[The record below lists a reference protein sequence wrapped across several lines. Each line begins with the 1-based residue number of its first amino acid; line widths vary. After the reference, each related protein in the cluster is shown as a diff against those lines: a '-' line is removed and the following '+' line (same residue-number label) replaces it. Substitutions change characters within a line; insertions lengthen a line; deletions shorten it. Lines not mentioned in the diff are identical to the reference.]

1 MNEWDQ
7 RIRDHRVWA
16 EMNNLGPAIDAA
28 SAVDGLSPETA
39 IDLERIRVVLT
50 YCGKRLAAADP
61 LITSPALLEEIAG
74 KFSAINN
81 ELAAFVSDKN
91 VAHVATANASLDASL
106 TSITQLP
113 GAYSAEELGAL
124 SSSVKAYREVVD
136 KAIRSATKKMDEAD
150 ARLQAGLTTINSR
163 LDESSSKTTA
173 ATESLQTVLT
183 QLSIAIQNEQA
194 KVAQTASDQQGQF
207 SVSQEA
213 RSKEFNDSMRAS
225 TQDLAKLVADYQGQF
240 STAQEVRSKEFS
252 SSEVARQT
260 KYTETLSEYT
270 KKLADQDAEFTR
282 QRNDSVASSIEMLTA
297 LRNQYE
303 DKAGAILIK
312 VVEHEQHVEKLVGV
326 IGNLGVTSGYL
337 RTANQAK
344 YAMWMWQTL
353 TVTALVTLS
362 ALAYK
367 TLGLLESSDGAF
379 NWGGFAGRVLLLTSL
394 GVIAAYCGN
403 QADKLFVDE
412 RRNRKVALELEAIG
426 PFLAPL
432 PTEDQNKFRIQIG
445 DRSFGQEHDIAH
457 PKHHKSPASL
467 IDLLKSKES
476 KDLLDVIIE
485 VAKKAKDTAK

>member
-194 KVAQTASDQQGQF
+194 KVAQTASDQQ
-207 SVSQEA
+207 
-213 RSKEFNDSMRAS
+213 
-225 TQDLAKLVADYQGQF
+225 
-240 STAQEVRSKEFS
+240 
-252 SSEVARQT
+252 
-260 KYTETLSEYT
+260 
-270 KKLADQDAEFTR
+270 
-282 QRNDSVASSIEMLTA
+282 
-297 LRNQYE
+297 
-303 DKAGAILIK
+303 
-312 VVEHEQHVEKLVGV
+312 
-326 IGNLGVTSGYL
+326 
-337 RTANQAK
+337 
-344 YAMWMWQTL
+344 
-353 TVTALVTLS
+353 
-362 ALAYK
+362 
-367 TLGLLESSDGAF
+367 
-379 NWGGFAGRVLLLTSL
+379 
-394 GVIAAYCGN
+394 
-403 QADKLFVDE
+403 
-412 RRNRKVALELEAIG
+412 
-426 PFLAPL
+426 
-432 PTEDQNKFRIQIG
+432 
-445 DRSFGQEHDIAH
+445 
-457 PKHHKSPASL
+457 
-467 IDLLKSKES
+467 
-476 KDLLDVIIE
+476 
-485 VAKKAKDTAK
+485 